1 MPSMKHPFDP
11 ESLYQFDDEG
21 NIRVSNGNQCGVF
34 TREGR
39 HLSGDIRQADPQL
52 CVWVGNNPGQENQLR
67 STATNGGGV
76 ELRLVENVH
85 HQHYASISPAIAK
98 ANHS

>member
-1 MPSMKHPFDP
+1 MPSIKHPFDP
-11 ESLYQFDDEG
+11 ESLYQVDDEG
-21 NIRVSNGNQCGVF
+21 NIRVSNGNKWGVF

-67 STATNGGGV
+67 SAAV
-76 ELRLVENVH
+76 
-85 HQHYASISPAIAK
+85 AAK
-98 ANHS
+98 RTL